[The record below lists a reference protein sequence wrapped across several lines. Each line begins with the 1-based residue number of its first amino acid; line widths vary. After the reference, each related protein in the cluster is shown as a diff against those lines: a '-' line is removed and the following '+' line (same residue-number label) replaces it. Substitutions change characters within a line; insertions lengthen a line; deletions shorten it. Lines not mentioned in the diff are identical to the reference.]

1 MTNDADFHF
10 VCEFF
15 PISETVLSGSHIG
28 IQGALESVYRQ
39 SPKTPNQ
46 VAGMTESTDRSAAV
60 SAIKPAQSG
69 GRLSMTWLM
78 SALVKSRHRRRSG
91 QCGWRCT
98 DVQKLPCQWRGRQ
111 HAKRF
116 WNS

>member
-39 SPKTPNQ
+39 SPKPQT
-46 VAGMTESTDRSAAV
+46 
-60 SAIKPAQSG
+60 
-69 GRLSMTWLM
+69 
-78 SALVKSRHRRRSG
+78 KS
-91 QCGWRCT
+91 
-98 DVQKLPCQWRGRQ
+98 PE
-111 HAKRF
+111 
-116 WNS
+116 